1 MNSSEQS
8 AGSGVR
14 RPALAGSA
22 PANLLGDF
30 SALLRQIGSVECIGL
45 DAVPLEGASP
55 TDLIQRYLKDILL
68 PVELP
73 AIAEACGHALRLEH
87 RELVEQDQRLTA
99 KLDLTPWASASRRA
113 GRLQL
118 ARLRPL
124 RNERLLRRYGAAVE
138 SGSAEGW
145 HTVVYGVTMALYSLP
160 LRQGLL
166 HYAQETLSTFARNVV
181 RLDNIP
187 DYLDALL
194 EQTPAAVE
202 AALGR
207 C

>member
-1 MNSSEQS
+1 MNSSEQRARPGVKGLVS
-8 AGSGVR
+8 ARSD
-14 RPALAGSA
+14 

-30 SALLRQIGSVECIGL
+30 SALLQQIGSIDCVGL
-45 DAVPLEGASP
+45 AAIPFEGASP
-55 TDLIQRYLKDILL
+55 NALVQRYITDLLL

-73 AIAEACGHALRLEH
+73 EIAEACGHAMRREH
-87 RELVEQDQRLTA
+87 RELVEQDQRLAA
-99 KLDLTPWASASRRA
+99 KLGLTPWASASRRA

-145 HTVVYGVTMALYSLP
+145 HTVVYGVTMALYSVP

-166 HYAQETLSTFARNVV
+166 HYAQETFSTLARNVV
-181 RLDNIP
+181 QSDNNP